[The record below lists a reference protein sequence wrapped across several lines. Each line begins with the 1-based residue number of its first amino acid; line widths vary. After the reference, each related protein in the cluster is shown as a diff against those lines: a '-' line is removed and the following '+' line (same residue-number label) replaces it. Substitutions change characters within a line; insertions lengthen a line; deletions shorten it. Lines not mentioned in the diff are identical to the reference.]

1 MVKRAGSTLG
11 EASWSTSVPSK
22 SVLSSFIMKRR
33 TIETCV
39 SKATG
44 NHPAHMK
51 SAYELA
57 MERLQKQAPTTKLTE
72 KQKTQI
78 SELESLT
85 KAKKAEQELFLN
97 GEIAKAQAKGDVEAL
112 VQHQRQLKHELS
124 RLDEELE
131 KKKEKVRQ
139 G

>member
-1 MVKRAGSTLG
+1 
-11 EASWSTSVPSK
+11 
-22 SVLSSFIMKRR
+22 
-33 TIETCV
+33 
-39 SKATG
+39 
-44 NHPAHMK
+44 MK

-97 GEIAKAQAKGDVEAL
+97 GEIAKAQAMGDVESL